1 MRRVVLLCLTLI
13 VFSTVKAQLNNVIYL
28 GVLTSLH
35 INLSEDAVVDGYL
48 RYTINKPQECI
59 GNGNAFGVN
68 GPGMPCLM
76 NDLGSTVELCF
87 KKNILNMEMPSGSTI
102 WQCDME
108 FVIDEY
114 NPSSYQNGNNGIEK
128 YYKIILYISRDHG
141 WF

>member
-1 MRRVVLLCLTLI
+1 
-13 VFSTVKAQLNNVIYL
+13 
-28 GVLTSLH
+28 
-35 INLSEDAVVDGYL
+35 
-48 RYTINKPQECI
+48 
-59 GNGNAFGVN
+59 
-68 GPGMPCLM
+68 
-76 NDLGSTVELCF
+76 
-87 KKNILNMEMPSGSTI
+87 MEMPSGSTI

>member
-13 VFSTVKAQLNNVIYL
+13 VFSTVKAQLNN
-28 GVLTSLH
+28 
-35 INLSEDAVVDGYL
+35 
-48 RYTINKPQECI
+48 
-59 GNGNAFGVN
+59 
-68 GPGMPCLM
+68 
-76 NDLGSTVELCF
+76 
-87 KKNILNMEMPSGSTI
+87 
-102 WQCDME
+102 CDME